1 MKTHSSVWITKAAA
15 VAAMVCGLGGGLS
28 SLARAGVA
36 PTFDLYTSSVYAGT
50 RNSATCRVVNVGLSA
65 IDVGAQLV
73 DVNGNVLAG
82 GMISVQA
89 QHNGAVT
96 GYEFVKDIDVA
107 SVYCRFKVAYPQQVR
122 ASLTLMDGWDFPADT
137 IAVAEAR

>member
-1 MKTHSSVWITKAAA
+1 MKKHSSLWITKAAA
-15 VAAMVCGLGGGLS
+15 LAALVCGLGGGLS
-28 SLARAGVA
+28 SLARAGTV

-50 RNSATCRVVNVGLSA
+50 GNSVTCRVVNIGLSA

-73 DVNGNVLAG
+73 GVDGNVLAG
-82 GMISVQA
+82 GVINVQA

-96 GYEFVKDIDVA
+96 GYDFAKDINVD
-107 SVYCRFKVAYPQQVR
+107 SVYCRFKVANPQQVR